1 MDLALSMWS
10 VHRTA
15 KEKGWRATDFLR
27 FCEAEG
33 YRKVELLAHFWQ
45 DAASELEETAACAK
59 QCGITVVSYAVSN
72 NFVSQDPEA
81 RRKALLQ
88 ITEAFPVAQQLG
100 TRTIRVFS
108 GNLLDGIDYG
118 DALQWIVDGLGA
130 AAKEAEAAGM
140 SLCLENHGKLAGRG
154 EQVRHIIEAVGSP
167 ALQSTLDVGNFL
179 LVDED
184 PVHAARL
191 LLPYIGHVH
200 VKDFKKSDGGRYKSL
215 GNQAF
220 DGVPA
225 GGGDVDIP
233 AILDLLRKSGYD
245 GAYVLEYEGQ
255 GVEADGIRESYHNMK
270 LL

>member
-15 KEKGWRATDFLR
+15 KEKGWRAIDFLQ

-45 DAASELEETAACAK
+45 DAARELEETAACAE

-72 NFVSQDPEA
+72 NFVSPDPEA
-81 RRKALLQ
+81 RRKSLLQ
-88 ITEAFPVAQQLG
+88 ITEAFPVALSLG
-100 TRTIRVFS
+100 TRTIRVFA
-108 GNLLDGIDYG
+108 GNLLDGIEYG
-118 DALQWIVDGLGA
+118 DAWQWIVDGLGA

-140 SLCLENHGKLAGRG
+140 SLCLENHGKLAGKG

-167 ALQSTLDVGNFL
+167 ALKSTLDVGNFL

-184 PVHAARL
+184 PVHATRS

-215 GNQAF
+215 QNVTF

-225 GGGDVDIP
+225 GNGDVDIP
-233 AILDLLRKSGYD
+233 AILGLLKQFGY
-245 GAYVLEYEGQ
+245 GGSYVLEYEGQ
-255 GVEADGIRESYHNMK
+255 GIEADGIRESYRNMN